1 MNGEVATF
9 MLSSFDEFVTSYKAN
24 NNALASEAVEAF
36 NHFLL
41 TLDKFFDLLDEFK
54 EMNDASNI
62 FIKWYSFAK
71 ISSNDTIWANSNWYQ
86 QAVFDNI
93 SININVD
100 EIENYITN
108 DGMCFGKVNFQFIVI
123 MTDYII

>member
-9 MLSSFDEFVTSYKAN
+9 MLSSFDEFVTSYKTN

-36 NHFLL
+36 NHFLP

-62 FIKWYSFAK
+62 FIKWYSSAK

-93 SININVD
+93 SINMNVD
-100 EIENYITN
+100 EIEDYITN
-108 DGMCFGKVNFQFIVI
+108 DGMCFGKVNFQLL
-123 MTDYII
+123 

>member
-36 NHFLL
+36 NHFLP

-54 EMNDASNI
+54 ETDDATNI
-62 FIKWYSFAK
+62 FIKWYSSAK
-71 ISSNDTIWANSNWYQ
+71 ISSNDTIQANSQ

-93 SININVD
+93 SINMNAD
-100 EIENYITN
+100 EIEDYIIN
-108 DGMCFGKVNFQFIVI
+108 DGMCFGKVNFQLL
-123 MTDYII
+123 

>member
-9 MLSSFDEFVTSYKAN
+9 MLSSFDEFVTSYKTN

-54 EMNDASNI
+54 EM
-62 FIKWYSFAK
+62 
-71 ISSNDTIWANSNWYQ
+71 
-86 QAVFDNI
+86 
-93 SININVD
+93 
-100 EIENYITN
+100 
-108 DGMCFGKVNFQFIVI
+108 DGMMHLIYSLSGIALQKFPVMIPFG
-123 MTDYII
+123 